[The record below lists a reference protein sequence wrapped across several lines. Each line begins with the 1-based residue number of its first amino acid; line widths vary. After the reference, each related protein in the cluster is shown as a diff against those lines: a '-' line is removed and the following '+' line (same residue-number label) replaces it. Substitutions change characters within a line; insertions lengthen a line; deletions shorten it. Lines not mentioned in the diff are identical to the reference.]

1 MTSVG
6 GLYYSVKCF
15 GDVKG
20 NLKKTQPKPY
30 NMNTNTPTYTKRSVS
45 IMTARILNTLRTNQ
59 TKPKQVEQII
69 HDQSYYE
76 RRNSKLFLKRC
87 CSLHA

>member
-30 NMNTNTPTYTKRSVS
+30 NINTNTRTYTKCINNDSQDPKHFK
-45 IMTARILNTLRTNQ
+45 NKPNQ
-59 TKPKQVEQII
+59 TQTG
-69 HDQSYYE
+69 
-76 RRNSKLFLKRC
+76 
-87 CSLHA
+87 